1 MFALTELGWH
11 GLLVNRAVF
20 DERGSLLGIPDL
32 LDVEAGLALEY
43 DGATWRADRGAG
55 HRDRRQHREDNE
67 REERLERAGLVVV
80 RVEKADLTTYRSR
93 LAQRLVAAR
102 ADGERRVRSRDRWT
116 VDEPEGWFGRPA

>member
-1 MFALTELGWH
+1 M
-11 GLLVNRAVF
+11 VV
-20 DERGSLLGIPDL
+20 DL
-32 LDVEAGLALEY
+32 LRHG
-43 DGATWRADRGAG
+43 RADAVHRLKLGHRGAG